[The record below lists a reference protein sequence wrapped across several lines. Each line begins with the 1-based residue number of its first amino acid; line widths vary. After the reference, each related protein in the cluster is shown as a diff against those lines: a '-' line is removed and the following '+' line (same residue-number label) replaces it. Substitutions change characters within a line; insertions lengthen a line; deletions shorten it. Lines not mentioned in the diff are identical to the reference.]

1 MDGEQARRLAGLD
14 LLDLDVLSQFGRGER
29 GREPRTF
36 AESQLLP
43 ASSKLPR
50 P

>member
-1 MDGEQARRLAGLD
+1 MAMPAGRLAGLELD

-36 AESQLLP
+36 A
-43 ASSKLPR
+43 
-50 P
+50 